1 MDSETIIT
9 VIDESCS
16 GLFVTLGRAT
26 VCKPYAVYSY
36 GQNNKSS
43 SSYGTSSASSGSS
56 SSSGV

>member
-43 SSYGTSSASSGSS
+43 SSYGTSS